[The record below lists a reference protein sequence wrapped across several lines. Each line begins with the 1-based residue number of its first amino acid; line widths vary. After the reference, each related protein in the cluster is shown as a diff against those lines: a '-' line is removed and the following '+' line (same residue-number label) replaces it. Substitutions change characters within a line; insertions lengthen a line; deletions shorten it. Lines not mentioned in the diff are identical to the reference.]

1 MAVLRVGRSR
11 VRIPLRAKDL
21 STKMFTEW
29 QGVFPGGLTQ
39 NSHPSSA
46 DLKNVWRCTSTPPTF
61 FRGVHMD
68 HVDGDT
74 RIQVTGQLNLLRVN
88 LKVSSSIAITLNK

>member
-1 MAVLRVGRSR
+1 MTVLRVGRSR

-21 STKMFTEW
+21 STKVSTGW

-39 NSHPSSA
+39 NFHPSSA

-68 HVDGDT
+68 YVDGDT
-74 RIQVTGQLNLLRVN
+74 TVQVTGQLNLPRVN
-88 LKVSSSIAITLNK
+88 LKVSSIVITLNK